1 MCLNL
6 VYTVIN
12 LVYMV
17 INFYIVFINQTMSK
31 SKHWNG
37 ITTDNPLGSAH
48 FEDQSV
54 AVLLRFETCGSTAG
68 WNTSRDS
75 CEWQCI
81 YVTILQAGSW
91 RHGAQIT
98 SNYQAKLWSK
108 LAMGHSFCL
117 TRAMVTSMFFS
128 QRAADPALGQLVLVA
143 LCRPSPQH
151 FWSHPGL
158 Q

>member
-6 VYTVIN
+6 VYAVIN

-54 AVLLRFETCGSTAG
+54 AVLLRFETCGSTTCPKASLNG
-68 WNTSRDS
+68 TFANHVV
-75 CEWQCI
+75 EE
-81 YVTILQAGSW
+81 V
-91 RHGAQIT
+91 
-98 SNYQAKLWSK
+98 
-108 LAMGHSFCL
+108 
-117 TRAMVTSMFFS
+117 
-128 QRAADPALGQLVLVA
+128 
-143 LCRPSPQH
+143 
-151 FWSHPGL
+151 SHMP
-158 Q
+158 